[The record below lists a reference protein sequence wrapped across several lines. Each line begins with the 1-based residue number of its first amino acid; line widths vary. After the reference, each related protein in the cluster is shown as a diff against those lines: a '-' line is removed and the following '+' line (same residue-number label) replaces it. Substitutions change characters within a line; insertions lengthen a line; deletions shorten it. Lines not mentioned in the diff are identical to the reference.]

1 MQSVKEWFHHYFI
14 PRESNN
20 HRAGILHHRSLFIL
34 IAAILLS
41 QVFMTL
47 GERKYPAVL
56 GISYSITPEELLT
69 LTNQK
74 RQDAGLPPL
83 KMNSE
88 LANAAAGKAQDMFIK
103 NYWAHVSP
111 DGVTPWVF
119 IKGAGYEYM
128 YAGENLARGFTTAT
142 DVMNAWMASPG
153 HRENILSKNYSDIGF
168 AIKSGTLTGDDT
180 VLVVEE
186 FGSRA
191 SDIAQRDTSVA
202 AAGEPIPVSITPVP
216 KTQGAVTIP
225 TPTQGPE
232 PTAVFKPVMPQPA
245 IEHAPLVASVNNQP
259 LINTKSVTRNISLFL
274 IALLIIVLS
283 LDLWVVEKRNI
294 VRAVAHNADH
304 IIFLTL
310 IFIAVIL
317 FSSGFIL

>member
-1 MQSVKEWFHHYFI
+1 MQSIKEWFHHYFI

-20 HRAGILHHRSLFIL
+20 HHAGILHHRSLFIL

-41 QVFMTL
+41 QFFMTI
-47 GERKYPAVL
+47 GEREYPSVL

-74 RQDAGLPPL
+74 RQVAGLPPL
-83 KMNSE
+83 RMNSE
-88 LANAAAGKAQDMFIK
+88 LANAAAGKAQDMFVK

-128 YAGENLARGFTTAT
+128 YAGENLARGFTTAS

-153 HRENILSKNYSDIGF
+153 HRENILSKNYNDIGF

-191 SDIAQRDTSVA
+191 SDFAQKETSVGA
-202 AAGEPIPVSITPVP
+202 AVQSAPVATTPAPRVVA
-216 KTQGAVTIP
+216 AVTQP
-225 TPTQGPE
+225 TPTTMVTPI
-232 PTAVFKPVMPQPA
+232 MPSSA
-245 IEHAPLVASVNNQP
+245 IEQVPVAATVDNQP

-274 IALLIIVLS
+274 IALLIIVLC

-310 IFIAVIL
+310 IFVAVIL
-317 FSSGFIL
+317 FSSGFVL